1 MERHMPFL
9 RNNDVFPALEIPAIG
24 GGTIS
29 IPAFSKGE
37 FGVVIA
43 YRGAWCPFC
52 VAQLAGFATEKAALN
67 DLGVQVVAFSVDD
80 EKTTQEL
87 AQSIHFPYLLGHS
100 ASADRI
106 AEQLGTFI
114 NNEPKYLQPTAFILT
129 PKSEVLA
136 SVYASHAVGRL
147 LATDAVKLI
156 GYMKSK
162 MAA

>member
-1 MERHMPFL
+1 MSFL
-9 RNNDVFPALEIPAIG
+9 RNGAVFPKLEIPAVG
-24 GGTIS
+24 GGTLS
-29 IPAFSKGE
+29 IPGFATGE

-52 VAQLAGFATEKAALN
+52 LTQLSGFAHEQAALN
-67 DLGVQVVAFSVDD
+67 KLGVQVVAFSVDN
-80 EKTTQEL
+80 EKTTQDL
-87 AQSIHFPYLLGHS
+87 AKTVQFPYSLGHS
-100 ASADRI
+100 VSADRI
-106 AEQLGTFI
+106 GELLGAFV
-114 NNEPKYLQPTAFILT
+114 NDEPKHLQPTAFILT

-147 LATDAVKLI
+147 LASDVVRLV